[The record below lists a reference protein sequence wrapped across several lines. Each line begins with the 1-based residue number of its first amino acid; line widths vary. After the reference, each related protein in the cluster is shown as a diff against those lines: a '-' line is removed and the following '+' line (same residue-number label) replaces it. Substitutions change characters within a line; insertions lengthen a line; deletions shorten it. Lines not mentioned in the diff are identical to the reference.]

1 MGKGWFWNTQLDT
14 RPDNWIVQ
22 SQATFVKLI
31 PSTKKSEFGVHFL
44 QLPTYTC
51 QNEVKRAVKSGVKIG
66 EKATPK
72 GNWQLKNVFIF
83 KDSKTCWYETWVQVQ
98 VHSWISSK
106 VKYPMHNGIIESS
119 YKTHTRQVV
128 G

>member
-1 MGKGWFWNTQLDT
+1 MQKGWFWNTQLDT

-31 PSTKKSEFGVHFL
+31 PSTKKSGFGVHFL

-51 QNEVKRAVKSGVKIG
+51 QNEVKRAVESGIKIG
-66 EKATPK
+66 EKGRPK

-83 KDSKTCWYETWVQVQ
+83 KRFKNLLVWNMSPSTSPFLDFIKSKM
-98 VHSWISSK
+98 
-106 VKYPMHNGIIESS
+106 PNA
-119 YKTHTRQVV
+119 
-128 G
+128 